1 VAANTNITTS
11 ELDFSNIKTNFKNFL
26 RGQTELSD
34 YNFEGSALSTL
45 IDILAYNT
53 HYSALYT
60 NLAVNESFLDSAVK
74 RDSVVSRAS
83 ELGYLPRSARAA
95 TATLNIKASN
105 VFGNPNILILP
116 AYTSFTT
123 NVGTY
128 TYTFY
133 NMEPYTAVN
142 IANVYSFN
150 NVVITEGSPL
160 TQSYTVSDG
169 MRYII
174 SNKNCDISTLLVN
187 VFESSSSSN
196 KTRFNIASDILD
208 VKNDD
213 NVYFIREIN
222 NGQYEVQFGN
232 NRIGKALNNGNI
244 VSLSY
249 FSTNMNFANGARLF
263 SMDSIFGPN
272 TVLSTVIISNGGSPA
287 ELLDDIKF
295 NAPRFYSAGNRA
307 VTSEDYKA
315 ILIGDFS
322 NIYSIQVWGGEENIP
337 PAYGE
342 VFISIAPKYNSI
354 LTVAEKTKI
363 TTEVLKSKKMVTITP
378 KFINPSYLNI
388 NFHTV
393 VYFNP
398 HTTTKTANEI
408 NLLVKAVI
416 LNYDHTDMR
425 RFDSVFRFSKLST
438 LIDSIDPSITSNI
451 SIFTITR
458 ILEVDFNI
466 LTNYN
471 FHIDNPIYSSG
482 VYEDSVHSNGF
493 YVLGDTNIN
502 YIQDDG
508 NGVLQRYYLDKNNIK
523 IIINSNQGKVDYKS
537 GSIYINNMQITRLSN
552 TNLEFIFKMQ
562 SNDVISIR
570 SNIININPFT
580 LYVDVIPISNVTDSS
595 YIFSPSR

>member
-208 VKNDD
+208 VKNND

-315 ILIGDFS
+315 VLIGDFS

-537 GSIYINNMQITRLSN
+537 GSIYINNMQITRLSD

>member
-1 VAANTNITTS
+1 MAANTNITTS

-208 VKNDD
+208 VKNND

-315 ILIGDFS
+315 VLIGDFS

-537 GSIYINNMQITRLSN
+537 GSIYINNMQITRLSD